1 MNFVNDDLE
10 SKARYHATKVV
21 LCLFSILA
29 SFTALAYIN
38 IMALFILVGVGFV
51 VMIAGA
57 IYRDAY
63 YDKLTELEV
72 KKNEQSKT

>member
-1 MNFVNDDLE
+1 MNSDLE
-10 SKARYHATKVV
+10 RQARWHATKVV
-21 LCLFSILA
+21 FWLFIIIS

-38 IMALFILVGVGFV
+38 IIALFILVAVGFV

-63 YDKLTELEV
+63 YDKLIELEV
-72 KKNEQSKT
+72 KKNEQKTN